1 MVEELTSEKFDD
13 FVKENR
19 VVVDFFADWCGPC
32 QQLGPVVEEVSK
44 EVKDKVKIGKVN
56 VETEQGLAQRFQ
68 VMSIPTL
75 LFFKDGEQVH
85 RTQGAISKED
95 LLDSI
100 DEHLGK

>member
-1 MVEELTSEKFDD
+1 MVEELTSDKFDA

-32 QQLGPVVEEVSK
+32 QQLLPIVTEVAD

-56 VETEQGLAQRFQ
+56 VDGEQELAQRFQ

-85 RTQGAISKED
+85 RVQGAMSKED
-95 LLDSI
+95 LLGAI
-100 DEHLGK
+100 KEHL